1 MAFLSEGGLFVN
13 HFITATYRFFFSS
26 DFATGVRMALG
37 IFLPV
42 AILALFSLP
51 LEILMIAGYGSLTM
65 SIADQTGTLK
75 HKRNEMLG
83 TFVAIVIITLLFVF
97 QTPGLHYLKIIS
109 LSLIS
114 FVVAFIYA
122 YRVKFIALGFIVGF
136 TALLAGANDKV
147 PALLYL
153 AYFCFGALFYFAFSM
168 IVSKIFQI
176 YIVRQNLSGIYFL
189 LSRYLKALSKC
200 YRQNVDI
207 EKEFKNF
214 INSQTE
220 LLEELQLMRDLLFR
234 LDYDKDHR
242 LNQMVNELLLLIE
255 TREIA
260 TIPLQDFV
268 VIREK
273 YPNSDL
279 QIFFR
284 DSFSKAGI
292 NLEEMGMYSLR
303 AGDMLKRLGFKA
315 ELRALEYELELLR
328 RKNLEGD
335 DLEAYQIVANHFR
348 KVWSL
353 SRNLERI
360 RSFLVDDVELEG
372 TYPKEKLKKFLS
384 HSHFSFDFITKN
396 LTIQS
401 PVLRFAIR
409 SSLAM
414 FCALM
419 FVKSSHLLS
428 HGFWIAFTLLSLMR
442 PGFSLTKERS
452 RNRIIGTVIG
462 CIIGGA
468 LISMEVST
476 IGLLTILF
484 ISVILNNGLIRIHN
498 PLSVTFTTVYV
509 LIILNISKDLST
521 LEGFSISLER
531 TVDTL
536 IAAAIA
542 LGFSHVLPSWEKVN
556 LPKLIATA
564 RNDLYQVLIEIERWK
579 VSCDTEDD
587 GEVKLA
593 LRSAQASIV
602 SLSNS
607 LERMKDEP
615 AKNRQHNIS
624 EINDELIEMQSILS
638 QLSYL
643 ASLLEKQDVSNL
655 YEFNEILQLVKLRM
669 NPILHEETKG
679 RYRFMMRELKP
690 LIWLAEPK

>member
-1 MAFLSEGGLFVN
+1 MN

-26 DFATGVRMALG
+26 DFAMGVKMALG

-42 AILALFSLP
+42 VFLALFSLP

-83 TFVAIVIITLLFVF
+83 TFAAIFLITLLFIF
-97 QTPGLHYLKIIS
+97 QPHGLHLLKIIS
-109 LSLIS
+109 LSMIS
-114 FVVAFIYA
+114 FIVAFIFA
-122 YRVKFIALGFIVGF
+122 YNSKFIAIGFIVSF
-136 TALLAGANDKV
+136 TALLASANTAVD
-147 PALLYL
+147 PLTYL
-153 AYFCFGALFYFAFSM
+153 GYFCAGALFYFVFSM
-168 IVSKIFQI
+168 IVSKVFQI

-200 YRQNVDI
+200 YRQNIVI

-220 LLEELQLMRDLLFR
+220 LLEELQTMRDLLFR
-234 LDYDKDHR
+234 LDYEKDHR

-260 TIPLQDFV
+260 TIPLQDFI
-268 VIREK
+268 VIREN

-328 RKNLEGD
+328 RQNLEGD
-335 DLEAYQIVANHFR
+335 ALDAYQIVANHFR

-360 RSFLVDDVELEG
+360 RSFLVDDVEFEDV
-372 TYPKEKLKKFLS
+372 YPKQRLKKFLS
-384 HSHFSFDFITKN
+384 HTHFNKDFIIKN
-396 LTIQS
+396 LTISS

-414 FCALM
+414 FCALLLVQSTN
-419 FVKSSHLLS
+419 FLS

-452 RNRIIGTVIG
+452 RNRIIGTIIG
-462 CIIGGA
+462 CILGGI
-468 LISMEVST
+468 LISLEIST
-476 IGLLTILF
+476 IGLLSILF
-484 ISVILNNGLIRIHN
+484 ISVILNNGLMRIHN

-509 LIILNISKDLST
+509 LIILNITKDLT
-521 LEGFSISLER
+521 MWQGFTISLER
-531 TVDTL
+531 IIDTL
-536 IAAAIA
+536 IGAAFAI
-542 LGFSHVLPSWEKVN
+542 GFSHILPSWEKVN
-556 LPKLIATA
+556 LPKLIRTA
-564 RNDLYQVLIEIERWK
+564 RTNLYEVLLEIEKWK
-579 VSCDTEDD
+579 ILGVNEDD
-587 GEVKLA
+587 AELRLA
-593 LRSAQASIV
+593 LRKAQSSIV

-615 AKNRQHNIS
+615 AKNREHDITA
-624 EINDELIEMQSILS
+624 INDELIEMQSVLS
-638 QLSYL
+638 QLTHL
-643 ASLLEKQDVSNL
+643 FSLIEKQDMREMP
-655 YEFNEILQLVKLRM
+655 EFNEILQLIKLRM
-669 NPILHEETKG
+669 DPELHEHQKTN
-679 RYRFMMRELKP
+679 RFMMRELKP
-690 LIWLAEPK
+690 LIWLVEPK

>member
-1 MAFLSEGGLFVN
+1 MN

-26 DFATGVRMALG
+26 DFALGVKMALG

-42 AILALFSLP
+42 VFLALFSLP

-65 SIADQTGTLK
+65 SIADQTGSLK
-75 HKRNEMLG
+75 HQRNEMLG
-83 TFVAIVIITLLFVF
+83 TFIAIIIITLLFIF
-97 QTPGLHYLKIIS
+97 QSPGLHLLKIIS
-109 LSLIS
+109 LSLIT
-114 FVVAFIYA
+114 FIVAFIFA
-122 YRVKFIALGFIVGF
+122 YSVKFIAIGFIVSF
-136 TALLAGANDKV
+136 TALLAASNTAVDPLSYIG
-147 PALLYL
+147 
-153 AYFCFGALFYFAFSM
+153 YFCFGVLFYFGFALL
-168 IVSKIFQI
+168 ISKVFQR

-200 YRQNVDI
+200 YRQNVLI

-220 LLEELQLMRDLLFR
+220 LLEELQNMRDLLFR
-234 LDYDKDHR
+234 LDYERDHL

-268 VIREK
+268 VIREH

-328 RKNLEGD
+328 RQNLEGD
-335 DLEAYQIVANHFR
+335 DLDAYQIVANHYR

-360 RSFLVDDVELEG
+360 RSFLVDDVQFDRI
-372 TYPKEKLKKFLS
+372 YPREKLKKFLS
-384 HSHFSFDFITKN
+384 HAYFNKDFITKN
-396 LTIQS
+396 LTINS

-414 FCALM
+414 FCALLL
-419 FVKSSHLLS
+419 VKSSDLLS

-452 RNRIIGTVIG
+452 RNRIIGTIIG
-462 CIIGGA
+462 CIVGGA
-468 LISMEVST
+468 LISLEIST
-476 IGLLTILF
+476 VGLLSILF
-484 ISVILNNGLIRIHN
+484 ISVILNNGLMRIHN

-509 LIILNISKDLST
+509 LIILNISKDLSMMQ
-521 LEGFSISLER
+521 GISISLER
-531 TVDTL
+531 IIDTL
-536 IAAAIA
+536 IGAAFAI
-542 LGFSHVLPSWEKVN
+542 GFSHILPSWEKEN
-556 LPKLIATA
+556 LPKLIRTA
-564 RNDLYQVLIEIERWK
+564 RSSLYNVILEIEKWK
-579 VSCDTEDD
+579 ILGITHDD
-587 GEVKLA
+587 ADLALA
-593 LRSAQASIV
+593 LRKAQSSIV

-615 AKNRQHNIS
+615 LKNRQHDIT

-638 QLSYL
+638 QLTHLFSLIDKEDVL
-643 ASLLEKQDVSNL
+643 AIP
-655 YEFNEILQLVKLRM
+655 EFNEILQLIKLRM
-669 NPILHEETKG
+669 NPELQEKADKNN
-679 RYRFMMRELKP
+679 RFMMRELKP
-690 LIWLAEPK
+690 LIWLVEPK

>member
-1 MAFLSEGGLFVN
+1 MN

-26 DFATGVRMALG
+26 DFAMGVKMALG

-42 AILALFSLP
+42 ALLALFSIP

-83 TFVAIVIITLLFVF
+83 TFIAIVIITLLFIF
-97 QTPGLHYLKIIS
+97 QSPGLHLLKIVS

-122 YRVKFIALGFIVGF
+122 FKAKFIALGFIVGF
-136 TALLAGANDKV
+136 TALLAASNSAAT
-147 PALLYL
+147 PAVYL
-153 AYFCFGALFYFAFSM
+153 FFFSLGALFYFAFSM
-168 IVSKIFQI
+168 AVTKIFQI

-200 YRQNVDI
+200 YRQNVVI

-220 LLEELQLMRDLLFR
+220 LLEELQVMRDLLFR
-234 LDYDKDHR
+234 LDYEKDHR

-268 VIREK
+268 IIREN

-292 NLEEMGMYSLR
+292 NLEEMGMYSMR

-328 RKNLEGD
+328 RQDLEGEA
-335 DLEAYQIVANHFR
+335 LEAYQIVANHFR

-360 RSFLVDDVELEG
+360 RSFLVDDVALEG
-372 TYPKEKLKKFLS
+372 SFPKHKLKKFLS
-384 HSHFSFDFITKN
+384 QSHWSKDYITQN
-396 LTIQS
+396 LTLQS

-414 FCALM
+414 FCALSIVSM
-419 FVKSSHLLS
+419 TDFLS

-452 RNRIIGTVIG
+452 RNRIIGTIIG
-462 CIIGGA
+462 CIVGGI
-468 LISMEVST
+468 LISMEIST
-476 IGLLTILF
+476 LGLLSILF
-484 ISVILNNGLIRIHN
+484 VSVILNNGLIRIHN

-509 LIILNISKDLST
+509 LIILNISKDLSMFQ
-521 LEGFSISLER
+521 GISVSIER
-531 TVDTL
+531 IIDTL
-536 IAAAIA
+536 IAAVIAI
-542 LGFSHVLPSWEKVN
+542 GFSHFLPSWEKVN
-556 LPKLIATA
+556 LPRLTKSA
-564 RNDLYQVLIEIERWK
+564 RKDLFTVIEEIEKWQITK
-579 VSCDTEDD
+579 ESEDD
-587 GEVKLA
+587 ADLKLA
-593 LRSAQASIV
+593 LRRAQVSIV

-615 AKNRQHNIS
+615 IKNRERDIS
-624 EINDELIEMQSILS
+624 AINDELIEMQSVLS

-643 ASLLEKQDVSNL
+643 ASLLEGKDATKIP
-655 YEFNEILQLVKLRM
+655 EFREIFQVIKFRM
-669 NPILHEETKG
+669 DPKIHQQ
-679 RYRFMMRELKP
+679 RSHRIPRFMMRELKP
-690 LIWLAEPK
+690 LIWLVEPK